1 MFSFLSSFTSLFAGG
16 KWHIPA
22 FTQFLSS
29 TVGFSLDAYHST
41 SPLRFTLACAPG
53 CSRASPRVPQSAVCA
68 TVRARRR
75 VPFSDLRRDPRHVPR
90 GSTSIEARHRSV
102 QGIPRCLRR
111 RHRHVHQ
118 EPVRVER
125 RVRVG
130 ECRFG
135 KLEAADASPW
145 VALSLH
151 PPRRE
156 RAARNR
162 SNPRDGMDS
171 VGVDVGSS
179 ERLFVRLHTLLSA
192 ANSKGKAARFNP
204 SPLEYM

>member
-53 CSRASPRVPQSAVCA
+53 CSRASPRVSQTAVCA

-118 EPVRVER
+118 EPVRVEK

-130 ECRFG
+130 GCRFG
-135 KLEAADASPW
+135 KLEAADAS
-145 VALSLH
+145 VA
-151 PPRRE
+151 
-156 RAARNR
+156 
-162 SNPRDGMDS
+162 
-171 VGVDVGSS
+171 VGSALAASTAPRASCWKSIES
-179 ERLFVRLHTLLSA
+179 ERWFGDTASVLM
-192 ANSKGKAARFNP
+192 
-204 SPLEYM
+204 LEVLRDSSCGCIHY